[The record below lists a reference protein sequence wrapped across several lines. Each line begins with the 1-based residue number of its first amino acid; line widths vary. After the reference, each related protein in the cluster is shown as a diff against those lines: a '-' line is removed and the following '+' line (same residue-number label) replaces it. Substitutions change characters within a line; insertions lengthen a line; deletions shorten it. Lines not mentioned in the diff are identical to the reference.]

1 MKPMKIKSKVRKV
14 VRETEKVPSKW
25 MILMMKKLLNK
36 SLSKMKMMSQ
46 EIYKRN
52 SKKILKEL
60 GRKTL
65 EKRRSTRATLLKM
78 LILLQLLMMAQ
89 IVTSILAK
97 KAISIKRIEKRRVK
111 SRIKIVKVSQLKK
124 KKKKRKNLKYKKL
137 SLKFKKENTL

>member
-124 KKKKRKNLKYKKL
+124 KKKRRKNLK
-137 SLKFKKENTL
+137 

>member
-1 MKPMKIKSKVRKV
+1 MKPTKIKSKVRKV

-97 KAISIKRIEKRRVK
+97 KAIGIKRIEKRRVK

-124 KKKKRKNLKYKKL
+124 KKKRRKNLK
-137 SLKFKKENTL
+137 